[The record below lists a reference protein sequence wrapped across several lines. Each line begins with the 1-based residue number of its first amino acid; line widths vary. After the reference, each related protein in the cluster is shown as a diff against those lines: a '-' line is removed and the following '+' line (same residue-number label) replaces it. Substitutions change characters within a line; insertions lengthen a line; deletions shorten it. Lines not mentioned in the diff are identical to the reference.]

1 MFFGSF
7 VNRFNLMSCAQ
18 SYFDPLYAD
27 PVVFTAIL
35 YADHNRLLEDRVIL
49 LCYLVL
55 MITRILAYG
64 MFMSDL
70 IGQMC
75 VHLNIPFL
83 YVGKSNDK
91 K

>member
-18 SYFDPLYAD
+18 SYFYPLYAD

-35 YADHNRLLEDRVIL
+35 YVDHNRLLEDRVIL
-49 LCYLVL
+49 LCYLIL

-70 IGQMC
+70 I
-75 VHLNIPFL
+75 V
-83 YVGKSNDK
+83 
-91 K
+91 